1 VVNKLLSIVPFEL
14 WTNKRHKTNL
24 VISLNIKKHP
34 ILFVTAHVP
43 YMATSAGGPAPE
55 K

>member
-1 VVNKLLSIVPFEL
+1 MKAFNCMGGINKLANFSGI
-14 WTNKRHKTNL
+14 
-24 VISLNIKKHP
+24 
-34 ILFVTAHVP
+34 FVTAHVP